1 MKIWTLMIQ
10 RRWSQAFNDL
20 KEISIGRMD
29 FDNPKVY
36 SDTSISDGLVIIIM
50 ILISYEKMS
59 SPTHTRTDKA
69 DQVLRFPQYSYQ
81 RSTSRCKMQNQFL
94 SVQVKRMNQLV
105 YLDLCLTY
113 KDFSNLIA
121 SLDLKDFN
129 GADLVCKDPI
139 E

>member
-1 MKIWTLMIQ
+1 MTD
-10 RRWSQAFNDL
+10 DL

-69 DQVLRFPQYSYQ
+69 DQVLRFP
-81 RSTSRCKMQNQFL
+81 
-94 SVQVKRMNQLV
+94 
-105 YLDLCLTY
+105 
-113 KDFSNLIA
+113 
-121 SLDLKDFN
+121 
-129 GADLVCKDPI
+129 
-139 E
+139 